1 MACGLAPQAIR
12 RVADRAHRR
21 GVVGG
26 GVVCVGRVGLVVTVG
41 VRDGLGVVDMVV
53 EVGRQ
58 VTGGRVVERVDSID
72 CFVVDLVVVGEVR
85 GGLVVA
91 DAELVG
97 R

>member
-1 MACGLAPQAIR
+1 M
-12 RVADRAHRR
+12 
-21 GVVGG
+21 
-26 GVVCVGRVGLVVTVG
+26 TVG